1 MADEQKVDDP
11 LRGLFRQLGIPLSGE
26 GEFADV
32 KPNTEIRPWPGPFDR
47 IREAFDPEYAK
58 AKHLATTQQGM
69 LQDFISSA
77 QAFKALQ
84 ATQIPTVGEAQAL
97 YPGFPVPPQAMKTTP
112 QAPLQSGEMPVLQ
125 GTQQAQVPSRMQGPM
140 PGVLTPLGE
149 SAVKWFGASN
159 EVPLNK
165 ADMQSFAERG
175 PEFYQEAPRPMRT
188 IEIGQYGPDMAP
200 SQSTVMD
207 PTTKLPPS
215 FQAQLGA
222 LQHQTAQRQVQ
233 PRTTTEADITLAN
246 QMRLEQIIKTGQESY
261 PGERQLLENRLALFN
276 KTSRPETPEGRKIA
290 AEATQQEAQAG
301 VAVPKAQAEVRDIQN
316 RAAHTAAQ
324 TNEINTLLEPKLKE
338 LLSRIDL
345 HKAQGNV
352 LAGKAELAQFREQLG
367 IDNLKWKVIHTLM
380 LTDELDSASKLEGIK
395 SVLASDPNLQV
406 SASDPSFL
414 GKLFGQ
420 TQGSGIKIE
429 PRQGATPQAGIP
441 KIVPTPVLP
450 QQEQPQTPVQPP
462 VQDDM
467 SALKS
472 LGQSMKD
479 GEIKEYKGQKYRRK
493 GGKLEKVQ

>member
-1 MADEQKVDDP
+1 MAETVDNP
-11 LRGLFRQLGIPLSGE
+11 LRNLYRELGIPLAGE

-32 KPNTEIRPWPGPFDR
+32 KPGPQPKAWPGVFDGV
-47 IREAFDPEYAK
+47 REAFDPEYAK
-58 AKHLATTQQGM
+58 GKKL
-69 LQDFISSA
+69 
-77 QAFKALQ
+77 
-84 ATQIPTVGEAQAL
+84 TQIQEGMIERFITGAKAFEALRSTQVPTVAEAL
-97 YPGFPVPPQAMKTTP
+97 TLFPGHKELIPPGAMKTTL
-112 QAPLQSGEMPVLQ
+112 QAPLQSDEMPVLQ
-125 GTQQAQVPSRMQGPM
+125 GTQQVQVPSKMQGPM
-140 PGVLTPLGE
+140 PGVMTPLGE
-149 SAVKWFGASN
+149 FTQRQRDDVGRAGLSVNQNMG
-159 EVPLNK
+159 L
-165 ADMQSFAERG
+165 DERQ
-175 PEFYQEAPRPMRT
+175 PYFYEEAPRPMRA
-188 IEIGQYGPDMAP
+188 IEVGQYGPDMAP
-200 SQSTVMD
+200 SQATVMD

-276 KTSRPETPEGRKIA
+276 KTSRPDTPEGRKIA
-290 AEATQQEAQAG
+290 AEATKEEAQAG
-301 VAVPKAQAEVRDIQN
+301 VAVPKAQAEVQDIQN
-316 RAAHTAAQ
+316 RAKHTAAQ

-429 PRQGATPQAGIP
+429 PRQGAAPQAVIPKITPAPTPQA
-441 KIVPTPVLP
+441 LP
-450 QQEQPQTPVQPP
+450 QQPVAPE
-462 VQDDM
+462 QDDM
-467 SALKS
+467 GALRS

-479 GEIKEYKGQKYRRK
+479 GETKEYKGQKYRRK